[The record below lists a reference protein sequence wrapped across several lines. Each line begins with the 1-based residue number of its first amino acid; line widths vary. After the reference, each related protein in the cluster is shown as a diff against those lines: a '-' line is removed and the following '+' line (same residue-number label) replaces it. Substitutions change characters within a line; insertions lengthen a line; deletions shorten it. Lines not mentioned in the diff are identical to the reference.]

1 MPLKTSAM
9 RGLRAAAVAVGA
21 LGVGLAAQTTTPP
34 AGLSLSDAF
43 SRAIDANPA
52 LRAARL
58 QRPIDTAGIAVAGE
72 RPNPELAYELSK
84 ETPRQSIGVTL
95 PIELGGKRS
104 SRLDLARATAAVGEA
119 ELERVLSDTRND
131 VRRAYFDLVAARL
144 RVDLLDEVRALA
156 DRARAAAAARVN
168 AGDVPRSDLTQ
179 AELAVATS
187 DGDLLAARGDAAAA
201 RVALNILLGQPADTP
216 LTLSDSLTDG
226 LLITAAD
233 AAKVAETSNT
243 ELQVLDR
250 QIAEQR
256 MRIALAKAM
265 TKPDVAAGTAFTY
278 DAEQEFR
285 YGWRLSAGVTIPVF
299 TAHRSAVVVEDATLA
314 RLSAE
319 RQAALARISGGVA
332 AAIERAT
339 AARAQVAQYQDTILP
354 LAVEAERQA
363 QAAYA
368 GGQTGLPALVQALQ
382 TARDTR
388 QRGLQAGLDYQHA
401 LADLERAIGA
411 PIK

>member
-1 MPLKTSAM
+1 MPLKTCAM
-9 RGLRAAAVAVGA
+9 RGLRAAVVAVGA
-21 LGVGLAAQTTTPP
+21 LGVGLAAQATSPP
-34 AGLSLSDAF
+34 PGLSLSDAF

-187 DGDLLAARGDAAAA
+187 DGDLLAARGEAAAA

-278 DAEQEFR
+278 DAEPEFR

-332 AAIERAT
+332 VAIERAT